1 MDMTTHD
8 MATLFAQLGL
18 DNSPS
23 AIKAFVA
30 SHKIPADM
38 SLAQASFWTNA
49 QASFLTENLKQ
60 DADWSDVIDQLNVLL
75 RH

>member
-38 SLAQASFWTNA
+38 SLAQASFWTSA
-49 QASFLTENLKQ
+49 QANFLTENLKQ

-75 RH
+75 R

>member
-1 MDMTTHD
+1 MDRTTHD
-8 MATLFAQLGL
+8 IPTLFAQLGL

-30 SHKIPADM
+30 SHKIPADL
-38 SLAQASFWTNA
+38 SLAQASFWTDA

-60 DADWSDVIDQLNVLL
+60 DADWSEVIDQLNLML
-75 RH
+75 R

>member
-30 SHKIPADM
+30 SHKIPADR
-38 SLAQASFWTNA
+38 SLAQASFWTSA
-49 QASFLTENLKQ
+49 HASFLTENLTQ
-60 DADWSDVIDQLNVLL
+60 DADWCDVIDQLNVLL

>member
-8 MATLFAQLGL
+8 IATLFAQLGL

-30 SHKIPADM
+30 SHKIPADI
-38 SLAQASFWTNA
+38 SLAQASFWTSA
-49 QASFLTENLKQ
+49 QANFLTENLKQ

>member
-8 MATLFAQLGL
+8 IPTLFAQLGL

-23 AIKAFVA
+23 AITAFVA
-30 SHKIPADM
+30 SHKIPAEV
-38 SLAQASFWTNA
+38 SLSQASFWSTA
-49 QASFLTENLKQ
+49 QANFLIENWRQ
-60 DADWSDVIDQLNVLL
+60 DADWCEVIDQLNVLL

>member
-8 MATLFAQLGL
+8 MTTLFAQLGL

-23 AIKAFVA
+23 AIRAFVA
-30 SHKIPADM
+30 SHRIPTDI
-38 SLAQASFWTNA
+38 SLAQASFWSNA

-60 DADWSDVIDQLNVLL
+60 DADWSDVIDQLNVML
-75 RH
+75 R

>member
-8 MATLFAQLGL
+8 MSTLFAQLGL

-38 SLAQASFWTNA
+38 SLAQASFWTSA
-49 QASFLTENLKQ
+49 QANFLTENLKQ
-60 DADWSDVIDQLNVLL
+60 DADWSDVIDQLNVML
-75 RH
+75 R

>member
-18 DNSPS
+18 DNSPT
-23 AIKAFVA
+23 AINAFIA

-38 SLAQASFWTNA
+38 TLAQASFWTSA

-60 DADWSDVIDQLNVLL
+60 DADWSDVIDQLNMLL
-75 RH
+75 R

>member
-8 MATLFAQLGL
+8 LATLFAQLGL
-18 DNSPS
+18 DNSP
-23 AIKAFVA
+23 AGIKTFIAN
-30 SHKIPADM
+30 HKIPADM
-38 SLAQASFWTNA
+38 SLAQASFWTSA

-75 RH
+75 R

>member
-18 DNSPS
+18 DNSPA
-23 AIKAFVA
+23 AIRAFVA

-38 SLAQASFWTNA
+38 SLAQASFWNSA

>member
-1 MDMTTHD
+1 MDRTTHD

-30 SHKIPADM
+30 SHKIPADL
-38 SLAQASFWTNA
+38 SLAQASFWTDA

-60 DADWSDVIDQLNVLL
+60 DADWSEVIDQLNLML
-75 RH
+75 R

>member
-8 MATLFAQLGL
+8 MTTLFAQLGL

-30 SHKIPADM
+30 SHKIPADI
-38 SLAQASFWTNA
+38 SLAQASFWTDA
-49 QASFLTENLKQ
+49 QANFLTENLKQ
-60 DADWSDVIDQLNVLL
+60 DADWSDVIDQLNVML
-75 RH
+75 R

>member
-30 SHKIPADM
+30 SHKIPADL
-38 SLAQASFWTNA
+38 SLAQASFWT
-49 QASFLTENLKQ
+49 
-60 DADWSDVIDQLNVLL
+60 
-75 RH
+75 

>member
-23 AIKAFVA
+23 AIKAFIA
-30 SHKIPADM
+30 SHKNSGRLVVSPG
-38 SLAQASFWTNA
+38 
-49 QASFLTENLKQ
+49 
-60 DADWSDVIDQLNVLL
+60 VLSGPML
-75 RH
+75 RLVF

>member
-23 AIKAFVA
+23 DIAAFIA
-30 SHKIPADM
+30 SHKIPADL
-38 SLAQASFWTNA
+38 SLSAASFWSNA
-49 QASFLTENLKQ
+49 QASFLIENWKQ
-60 DADWSDVIDQLNVLL
+60 DADWCVVIDELNVLL

>member
-8 MATLFAQLGL
+8 LATLFAQLGL
-18 DNSPS
+18 DNSP
-23 AIKAFVA
+23 AGIKAFIA
-30 SHKIPADM
+30 NHKIPADM
-38 SLAQASFWTNA
+38 SLAQASFWTSA

-75 RH
+75 R

>member
-8 MATLFAQLGL
+8 IATLFAQLGL
-18 DNSPS
+18 GNSRS

-30 SHKIPADM
+30 SHKIPADI
-38 SLAQASFWTNA
+38 SLAQASFWSNA

-60 DADWSDVIDQLNVLL
+60 DADWSDVIDQLNILL
-75 RH
+75 R